1 MTRTWNLLRDLDR
14 WLEAAVLRQLPPAQH
29 RAVNW
34 LVLVSTALGL
44 FLAWALPRS
53 ASLTLMVPI
62 IAGCFLRGTRRVWLL
77 PPLAAYHYWIQGS
90 LADTA
95 LFLAGGGATLL
106 FTVVTAEK
114 FRTARRQGSELRR
127 SLEVAR
133 HVQRALEPPNST
145 EWGMLEMAT
154 SMRCSET
161 LGGDFICLRPIGPD
175 RFGILLGD
183 VMGKGVRAALAAAF
197 VTGLYG
203 ELAREGFGPS
213 AILEITSRRL
223 HELFSRFELFATMAA
238 LEYDSRRKE
247 WRASV
252 AGHDAPLLLRA
263 DGAVEELL
271 ERGMAAGIEPDEHY
285 QDMRR
290 PARPGDQIFL
300 ASDGLIPDGL
310 PEAEVC
316 RLLLA
321 TAQGPTDAALHR
333 VVTDLQKR
341 LPPGHHDDMTGLL
354 LRLSE

>member
-1 MTRTWNLLRDLDR
+1 MTWTWRLIRDLDR
-14 WLEAAVLRQLPPAQH
+14 WLEAAVLRQLGPAQQ

-34 LVLVSTALGL
+34 LVLIITALGL
-44 FLAWALPRS
+44 GLAWATPRS
-53 ASLTLMVPI
+53 ASLTLMMPI
-62 IAGCFLRGTRRVWLL
+62 VAGCFLRGTRRVWLL
-77 PPLAAYHYWIQGS
+77 PPLAAYHYWLVGS
-90 LADTA
+90 LPDTA
-95 LFLAGGGATLL
+95 IFLVGASTTLL

-133 HVQRALEPPNST
+133 HVQRALEPPVST
-145 EWGMLEMAT
+145 EWGLLEMAT

-161 LGGDFICLRPIGPD
+161 LGGDFICLRPVGPD

-183 VMGKGVRAALAAAF
+183 VMGKGVRAALAAAV

-223 HELFSRFELFATMAA
+223 HELFGRFELFATMAA
-238 LEYDSRRKE
+238 LEYDSKRNE

-263 DGAVEELL
+263 DGSVEELL

-310 PEAEVC
+310 PELEVC
-316 RLLLA
+316 RMLLGS
-321 TAQGPTDAALHR
+321 AQDPADQALQK
-333 VVTDLQKR
+333 VVTDLQGR
-341 LPPGHHDDMTGLL
+341 LPPGYRDDMTGLL
-354 LRLSE
+354 LRLAE